1 MSEKIGWQHQKSVV
15 TFKNFF
21 IVLKIR
27 ADMLKKS
34 QRVAKNLEGV
44 KSRKKSKNR
53 QKCERLKNM
62 FKKHVLQHIF
72 YSADLQ
78 TIKQK

>member
-1 MSEKIGWQHQKSVV
+1 M
-15 TFKNFF
+15 F
-21 IVLKIR
+21 
-27 ADMLKKS
+27 KKS
-34 QRVAKNLEGV
+34 QRVTKNAGGG

-53 QKCERLKNM
+53 QKCRSLKNM

-78 TIKQK
+78 EIRQKLPKNSKKL